1 VGPQELLLPG
11 AGLVLEQVQ
20 LCAEI
25 VHLFVHVDAAGA
37 SCPACACWS
46 EAFHTSYVRSIADQ
60 PMADRQAVVH
70 LQVRRFRCRQPT
82 CHRTTFV
89 EQVPSLV
96 ERYARRTR
104 RLRSDLEFIGL
115 ALGGRPG
122 SRLCRRQKKPTSRTT
137 LLRLVRAL
145 PERPIDTPRE
155 LGVDEFAFRRGRRY
169 GTILVDA
176 DSHDVIDLLEDPSAD
191 ALVRWLDDHPG
202 VEVICR
208 DRDGVYASAATRGAP
223 GAMQVADRWHI
234 VHNLAAA
241 LERMAVRI
249 LAPLH
254 KQCAVDDMAR
264 LDEQRKAANLPVQ
277 GRIEMRNERRH
288 IEIHALH
295 DKGLTIT
302 AIADHLHLNRRT
314 VRKFLNVSSA
324 AELRRTLGTAP
335 SRLDRFAP
343 YLVGRWQEGCQ
354 VAAYL
359 HAELRALG
367 YRGSKRTVRRFVE
380 GWRRSRP
387 PPPVRRILPGPQ
399 TLCWL
404 LLRRRSELDDAER
417 MLLADLCRRS
427 SEVAASRRLAQ
438 RFMVLVRER
447 RAGQLD
453 QWIADVQTTGP
464 PELRGFSRNLH
475 RDWMAVR
482 AGFTVHWSSGPVEGN
497 INRLKLIKRQMFG
510 RAKFDLLRKRV
521 LLAS

>member
-1 VGPQELLLPG
+1 VGPQELLPPG

-20 LCAEI
+20 LCGEI
-25 VHLFVHVDAAGA
+25 VHLFVHLATAGA
-37 SCPACACWS
+37 ACPSCACWS
-46 EAFHTSYVRSIADQ
+46 EAFHSSYPRSIADL
-60 PMADRQAVVH
+60 PIADRQVVVH
-70 LQVRRFRCRQPT
+70 LQVRRFRCRQRT

-96 ERYARRTR
+96 ERSARRSR

-122 SRLCRRQKKPTSRTT
+122 SRLCKRQKKPTSRTT
-137 LLRLVRAL
+137 LLRLVRTL
-145 PERPIDTPRE
+145 PEPPIDTPHE

-176 DSHDVIDLLEDPSAD
+176 DSHHVIDLLADPSAD
-191 ALVRWLDDHPG
+191 ALVTWLGEHPG

-208 DRDGVYASAATRGAP
+208 DRDGVYASAARRGAP
-223 GAMQVADRWHI
+223 GAIQVADRWHI
-234 VHNLAAA
+234 VHNLAVA
-241 LERMAVRI
+241 LERMAVRV

-254 KQCAVDDMAR
+254 KQCAVDDLAT
-264 LDEQRKAANLPVQ
+264 LDKQRKAVNPPTL

-288 IEIHALH
+288 AEIHALH

-302 AIADHLHLNRRT
+302 AIADQLHLNRRT
-314 VRKFLNVSSA
+314 VRKFLDVGSA
-324 AELRRTLGTAP
+324 AELRRSLGAGP

-343 YLVGRWQEGCQ
+343 YLVRRWQEGCQ

-359 HAELRALG
+359 HDELRALG
-367 YRGSKRTVRRFVE
+367 YRGSMRTVRRFVE
-380 GWRRSRP
+380 GWRRSQP
-387 PPPVRRILPGPQ
+387 PPPVRRVLPGPQ
-399 TLCWL
+399 TLSWL
-404 LLRRRSELDDAER
+404 LLRRRSDLDDAER
-417 MLLADLCRRS
+417 MLLADLCWRS
-427 SEVAASRRLAQ
+427 SELATSRRLAQ

-475 RDWMAVR
+475 RDWLAVN

>member
-1 VGPQELLLPG
+1 VGPQELLPTG
-11 AGLVLEQVQ
+11 AGLVLEHIQ
-20 LCAEI
+20 LCDEV
-25 VHLFVHVDAAGA
+25 VHLFVRPSTAGA
-37 SCPACACWS
+37 SCPICTVWS
-46 EAFHTSYVRSIADQ
+46 EAFHSSYERCIADL
-60 PMADRQAVVH
+60 PIADRQGVVH
-70 LQVRRFRCRQPT
+70 LAVRRFRCHEPT
-82 CHRTTFV
+82 CPRQTFV
-89 EQVPSLV
+89 EQVPKLV
-96 ERYARRTR
+96 ERYGRRTR

-115 ALGGRPG
+115 ALGGRAG
-122 SRLCRRQKKPTSRTT
+122 SRLCGRQKKPTGRTT

-145 PERPIDTPRE
+145 PEPPTSTPRE

-176 DSHDVIDLLEDPSAD
+176 DSHRVIDLLEDPSAD
-191 ALVRWLDDHPG
+191 ALVNWLDEHPG
-202 VEVICR
+202 VKVICR
-208 DRDGVYASAATRGAP
+208 DRDGVYASAATRGTP
-223 GAMQVADRWHI
+223 DAMQVADRWHI

-241 LERMAVRI
+241 LERMAVRV

-254 KQCAVDDMAR
+254 KQTATDHMAK
-264 LDEQRKAANLPVQ
+264 LEKQRTAANLPTQ
-277 GRIEMRNERRH
+277 GRIDLRNERRH
-288 IEIHALH
+288 AEIHALH

-302 AIADHLHLNRRT
+302 AIADQLHLNRRT
-314 VRKFLNVSSA
+314 VRKFLDVHSA
-324 AELRRTLGTAP
+324 DELRRTLGVGP

-343 YLVGRWQEGCQ
+343 YLVRRWQEGCQ

-380 GWRRSRP
+380 DWRRSQP
-387 PPPVRRILPGPQ
+387 PPPVRRVLPGPQ
-399 TLCWL
+399 TLCWM

-417 MLLADLCRRS
+417 LLLGDLCQQS
-427 SEVAASRRLAQ
+427 SELAESRRLAQ

-453 QWIADVQTTGP
+453 QWIAEVHNTGP

-475 RDWMAVR
+475 RDWLAVH
-482 AGFTVHWSSGPVEGN
+482 AGFTLHWSSGPVEGN